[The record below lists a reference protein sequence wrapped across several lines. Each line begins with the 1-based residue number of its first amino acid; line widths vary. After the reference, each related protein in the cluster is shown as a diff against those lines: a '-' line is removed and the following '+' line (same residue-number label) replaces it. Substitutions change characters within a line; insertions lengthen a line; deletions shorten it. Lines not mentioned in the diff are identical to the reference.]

1 MQFRFLTLQSRRL
14 AAVLA
19 ITALT
24 ACTANVAHRGYLAK
38 PGAFDQIR
46 EGMPKSEVEA
56 ALGSPSTTA
65 SVKLQGD
72 SYYYISST
80 TEQKAFFK
88 AEEVKREV
96 IAIRF
101 DRNDT
106 VASLGQY
113 GLEDGEIIEMNSRT
127 TPVKGREMSILQ
139 QIFGNIGQPGPGGLI
154 TPGRT
159 PGGNTGTGGMP
170 GGGGNVGN

>member
-1 MQFRFLTLQSRRL
+1 MQSIFQSFRVAALLTMTGL
-14 AAVLA
+14 AA
-19 ITALT
+19 
-24 ACTANVAHRGYLAK
+24 CSANVAHRGYLAK
-38 PGAFDQIR
+38 PGAFDQVR

-56 ALGSPSTTA
+56 TLGSPSTTA
-65 SVKLQGD
+65 SVNLQGD

-88 AEEVKREV
+88 PEEVKREV

-101 DRNDT
+101 DQNDQ

-113 GLEDGEIIEMNSRT
+113 GLEDGQIISMNSRT

-139 QIFGNIGQPGPGGLI
+139 QIFGNIGRPGPGGLI

-159 PGGNTGTGGMP
+159 PGGDTGTGGLP
-170 GGGGNVGN
+170 GGQ